1 MIDAI
6 VSGFYTKLSGDAA
19 LQTKLGGSAS
29 DKKIY
34 NILASQDASLPYIT
48 FGLETDRPIGIF
60 GSVNEIEDL
69 TFWVNCFSSTGQ
81 KNCREIADL
90 VLAVMDDAS
99 LTVTGYTA
107 MKCTREFIGSPIYLM
122 DIKVWQIP
130 LRVRVW
136 LSK

>member
-6 VSGFYTKLSGDAA
+6 VSGFYTKLATYHA
-19 LQTKLGGSAS
+19 TYKA
-29 DKKIY
+29 Y
-34 NILASQDASLPYIT
+34 NIIAPQDASLPYIT
-48 FGLETDRPIGIF
+48 FGLETDRPIGVF

-69 TFWVNCFSSTGQ
+69 TFWINCFSFTGQ

-107 MKCTREFIGSPIYLM
+107 MKCTREFVGSPIYLI

-136 LSK
+136 ISK